1 MTLANVAAIAGVSV
15 SLLSQIER
23 GRTDPSLDSL
33 RDIADALGT
42 APFKLLAEQSHESRL
57 VRAGEGRRLS
67 LPETDVQIELLS
79 PSMEGPF
86 EVIRWTLDV
95 GGATARAPRSHDG
108 VETTILISGDVRIEV
123 GDDVLTL
130 GPGDAFT
137 AKATIPHR
145 TVNQGDAPAEGISVI
160 SPPNF

>member
-1 MTLANVAAIAGVSV
+1 MTLSDVASRAGVSV

-23 GRTDPSLDSL
+23 GLTDPSLDSL
-33 RDIADALGT
+33 RDIAEALGT

-67 LPETDVQIELLS
+67 LPDTDVEIELLS

-86 EVIRWTLDV
+86 EVIRWSLDV
-95 GGATARAPRSHDG
+95 GGATARAPRSHEG
-108 VETTILISGDVRIEV
+108 VETTILLSGEVQIEA

-130 GPGDAFT
+130 HSGDAFT

-145 TVNQGDAPAEGISVI
+145 TVNIGNEPAEAISVI